1 LDDETAIDAACG
13 RRADRDLGD
22 AVHVATARA
31 ARATAVITN
40 DRRIRP
46 RADVE
51 IVVLET
57 LTA

>member
-1 LDDETAIDAACG
+1 VDDETAIDAAWDG
-13 RRADRDLGD
+13 VPFETSA

-31 ARATAVITN
+31 ARATALITN